1 MNIKNTLKDAF
12 VVNGN
17 ISITPDNFALFIRFY
32 ALIVSL
38 IHVGYLIIMLHFNCG
53 IFSFFNIFS
62 IVLYLACFLVCRKI
76 KDIASIYYASFVEII
91 LFSLVAT
98 CYFTNITSFILLIVV
113 LIPLACLM
121 KFWQDSIFHE
131 TLFHAGKMVILCALF
146 FAIETIKLVSFS
158 EMGSVTVDLLG
169 KQVLEYYN
177 LAIVFGTILLS
188 GVAFTSVSVHE
199 NRKSNDRFEV
209 LADKLVFALS
219 ESVEAKDEYTKGHS
233 SRVAKYSTMIAER
246 LNWSESEIKTVF
258 YAGLLHDVGKI
269 GINDTIIN
277 KKGGLSDE
285 EFDMVKLH
293 PLIGERILKRI
304 TEIPELMI
312 TAKYHHEHFDGS
324 GYPDGLKGHNIPE
337 IARLVCVADSYDAMT
352 SNRSYRG
359 YMSQPDVLR
368 EMIDGL
374 GSQFDPVFGKAMI
387 DIINEDT
394 QYTMHE

>member
-1 MNIKNTLKDAF
+1 MNIKKTLKDAF

-53 IFSFFNIFS
+53 IFSYFNIFS
-62 IVLYLACFLVCRKI
+62 IVLYLACFLVCRKT

-131 TLFHAGKMVILCALF
+131 TLFHAGKMVILCGLF

-158 EMGSVTVDLLG
+158 EMGSVTVDPLG

>member
-1 MNIKNTLKDAF
+1 MNVKKTLKDSF
-12 VVNGN
+12 VIDGK
-17 ISITPDNFALFIRFY
+17 ISITPDNFSLFIRMF
-32 ALIVSL
+32 ALVVCFM
-38 IHVGYLIIMLHFNCG
+38 HVGYFFIMRQYDSG
-53 IFSFFNIFS
+53 ILSYFNIFS
-62 IVLYLACFLVCRKI
+62 VILYFACFLICSET
-76 KDIASIYYASFVEII
+76 KDVASIYYASFAEII
-91 LFSLVAT
+91 IFSLVST
-98 CYFTNITSFILLIVV
+98 FYYTNVYSFILLSIV
-113 LIPLACLM
+113 LIPFACLM
-121 KFWQDSIFHE
+121 KFWQESILHE
-131 TLFHAGKMVILCALF
+131 TLFQAGKMVILCGVI
-146 FAIETIKLVSFS
+146 FAIETVKIISFPES
-158 EMGSVTVDLLG
+158 GMVTLTNHG
-169 KQVLEYYN
+169 KKVLEYYN
-177 LAIVFGTILLS
+177 IAIVLGSLILS

-233 SRVAKYSTMIAER
+233 SRVAKYSTMIAKR

-277 KKGGLSDE
+277 KKGSLSNE
-285 EFDMVKLH
+285 EFNIIKIH

-324 GYPDGLKGHNIPE
+324 GYPDGLSGHNIPE

-359 YMSQPDVLR
+359 IMAQQDVVK

-374 GSQFDPVFGKAMI
+374 GTQFDPVFGKVMLE
-387 DIINEDT
+387 IIKEDDG
-394 QYTMHE
+394 YLLHE

>member
-1 MNIKNTLKDAF
+1 MNIKKTLKDAF

-17 ISITPDNFALFIRFY
+17 ISITPDNFALFIRIY

-38 IHVGYLIIMLHFNCG
+38 IHVGYLILMLHFNCG
-53 IFSFFNIFS
+53 ILSYFNIFS
-62 IVLYLACFLVCRKI
+62 IVLYLACFLVCRKA

-158 EMGSVTVDLLG
+158 EMGSVTVDPLG

>member
-1 MNIKNTLKDAF
+1 MNIKKTLKDAF

-62 IVLYLACFLVCRKI
+62 IVLYLACFLVCRKT

-158 EMGSVTVDLLG
+158 EMGSVTVDPLG